1 MSQTASPPFVAGEEW
16 WQQLISYG
24 ISRKV
29 DAQYLEPY
37 TNNST
42 DQPAMDAQG
51 NVYIK
56 GNPAYLASASASGK
70 ISPWLLAGGAV
81 LAVGLLAFALKR

>member
-1 MSQTASPPFVAGEEW
+1 MTPMANPPFVAGEEW

-24 ISRKV
+24 LSRKI
-29 DAQYLEPY
+29 DAQYLESY
-37 TNNST
+37 RVNST

-56 GNPAYLASASASGK
+56 GNPAYIASASGAGK
-70 ISPWLLAGGAV
+70 LSPWLLAGGAL

>member
-1 MSQTASPPFVAGEEW
+1 MAQTASPPFVAGDEW

-37 TNNST
+37 RNNDT
-42 DQPAMDAQG
+42 AQPAIDGQG

-56 GNPAYLASASASGK
+56 GKPAYLAANASGK
-70 ISPWLLAGGAV
+70 ISPWLIAGGAV
-81 LAVGLLAFALKR
+81 AAIGLLALILRK

>member
-1 MSQTASPPFVAGEEW
+1 MAQTASPPFVAGDEW

-29 DAQYLEPY
+29 DAQFLEPY

-56 GNPAYLASASASGK
+56 GQPAYVAANATGK

-81 LAVGLLAFALKR
+81 LAVGVLAFALRK